1 MNELANVNDRRMK
14 VSEVAEALGVT
25 DGAIKKHVREMYPDL
40 MRNGFNTYLNEE
52 QITTIKQ
59 KMLSTTQVV
68 GAITDIEAM
77 QMLARAGEHLKARYE
92 QEQRA
97 RIEAENN
104 VARLESKIEADEDKV
119 RLYKTCMESNGW
131 QSISDVA
138 KKLNRPGLG
147 PNNLHKFLLREKV
160 LFRNSRGYNVP
171 YQGYIDRGYFRVG
184 QKPRPDSRIVDD
196 FTLVSQ
202 GGFAF
207 IERLANGAF
216 PLLALA

>member
-1 MNELANVNDRRMK
+1 MNELANINDRRMK
-14 VSEVAEALGVT
+14 LSEVAEALGFSQDTIYNSAKELFPELFSRGKTAYLDEAQVT
-25 DGAIKKHVREMYPDL
+25 AVKMNLRKNSEVAMQPKTSLEKAL
-40 MRNGFNTYLNEE
+40 L
-52 QITTIKQ
+52 IKQ
-59 KMLSTTQVV
+59 
-68 GAITDIEAM
+68 AM
-77 QMLARAGEHLKARYE
+77 QFQQEIIEGLQEENADLKA
-92 QEQRA
+92 
-97 RIEAENN
+97 
-104 VARLESKIEADEDKV
+104 KIEADEDKV

>member
-1 MNELANVNDRRMK
+1 MNELANVNDRSMK
-14 VSEVAEALGVT
+14 VSEVAEALGFSRDTIYNSAKELFPELFSRGKTAYLDEAQVT
-25 DGAIKKHVREMYPDL
+25 AVKMNLRKNSEVAMQPKTSLEKAL
-40 MRNGFNTYLNEE
+40 L
-52 QITTIKQ
+52 IKQ
-59 KMLSTTQVV
+59 
-68 GAITDIEAM
+68 AM
-77 QMLARAGEHLKARYE
+77 QFQQEIIEGLQEENADLKA
-92 QEQRA
+92 
-97 RIEAENN
+97 
-104 VARLESKIEADEDKV
+104 KIEADEDKV